1 MKRIILLQCFF
12 LAAIWVATAQT
23 QTTFNERY
31 KATVKGDMIV
41 VGNTVIG
48 TTKTGDYNGGGDN
61 NGTVQVYVDIDDDPT
76 TFNSSSAEVKDPNP
90 SGVCPRIVKKAY
102 LYWAGNAETTI
113 VNNSEKVKFK
123 IDNGS
128 YYDILGTAI
137 LRQNNLYIYRA
148 DVTDKL
154 TKVAGTYTVAN
165 VQIAN
170 GRLNSAAGWVLF
182 IVYEDTSKNAYN
194 NQ

>member
-48 TTKTGDYNGGGDN
+48 TTKTGDN
-61 NGTVQVYVDIDDDPT
+61 NNRNLNNNDVKQVYIDIDNDSN

-90 SGVCPRIVKKAY
+90 TSACPRKVKKAY
-102 LYWAGNAETTI
+102 LYWASFPLSERNDWLTTK
-113 VNNSEKVKFK
+113 VDKSKVKKVKFK
-123 IDNGS
+123 IDNGA
-128 YYDILGTAI
+128 YQEIIGDEVY
-137 LRQNNLYIYRA
+137 NNKSTIFIYRA
-148 DVTDKL
+148 DITDKL
-154 TKVAGTYTVAN
+154 NKVAGTYTVADL
-165 VQIAN
+165 QAGQ
-170 GRLNSAAGWVLF
+170 GRGWGL
-182 IVYEDTSKNAYN
+182 YL
-194 NQ
+194 